1 MIAGAST
8 VNFSAAALRV
18 LQMLKKALISVAVVA
33 LPGTAS
39 LAFAAR
45 SEVSLQAEPHFVKV
59 PEITVP
65 VIDGERIKG
74 RLVFDIVVD
83 AGDAAAASRLAV
95 AMPRLRSVALVT
107 GIEFSR
113 LHVSGLTTVD
123 AELLAHVMTLALRHE
138 DPGIGRVLIVRVG
151 AAAG

>member
-1 MIAGAST
+1 
-8 VNFSAAALRV
+8 
-18 LQMLKKALISVAVVA
+18 MLKKALISVAVVA

-39 LAFAAR
+39 MAIAAR
-45 SEVSLQAEPHFVKV
+45 SEVSSLAEPHFVTL

-95 AMPRLRSVALVT
+95 AMPRLQSVALVT

-123 AELLAHVMTLALRHE
+123 AEMLAHVMTLALRKE
-138 DPGIGRVLIVRVG
+138 DTGIGRVLIVRVG